1 MKKIL
6 KIHGLAAL
14 ILGILLAAVYLWFVR
29 SGGDIGDA
37 VTAVLLYMILGGAF
51 LLDLFLF
58 LVNTILYHA
67 SPENKILISRIL
79 LFLYAAGL
87 LYTVYSAF
95 TYSYGSFFAWL
106 AEGDVFCYL
115 YLFVILV
122 LIIMIIVRMR
132 ELKKMHMSRQAL

>member
-6 KIHGLAAL
+6 KIHGLTAL
-14 ILGILLAAVYLWFVR
+14 ILGILLAAVYLRLVR

-37 VTAVLLYMILGGAF
+37 VTAVLVYMILGGAF

-67 SPENKILISRIL
+67 SSENKILISRIL

-87 LYTVYSAF
+87 LYAVYSAF
-95 TYSYGSFFAWL
+95 AYSSGSFFAWL